1 MDLALDNL
9 CLQRGSTLALD
20 GLKVEFKAG
29 SRAVLWGAA
38 GCGKTSLLKVLAG
51 LLRPTSGTVRWA
63 DGDVWSLSVAE
74 RRRRQAALT
83 MIFQT
88 DALFDSMS
96 VLDNVLLPLAQ
107 REVPRAEARAR
118 AEEALRRVHLT
129 GHADKAPADLSGG
142 MRKRAGIARALA
154 SGPEVILA
162 DDPFAGLDP
171 ETEKQ
176 IAGLLLEVSEGK
188 TLIVALPDPIDA
200 LPIARTLLLEQ
211 GRLATRAAA

>member
-1 MDLALDNL
+1 LDLSLETL
-9 CLQRGSTLALD
+9 SLQRGQTRALEA
-20 GLKVEFKAG
+20 VSVAFPAG

-51 LLRPTSGTVRWA
+51 LLRPTAGTVHWA
-63 DGDVWSLSVAE
+63 KDDVWKLSVAE

-96 VLDNVLLPLAQ
+96 VLDNVLFPLVQ
-107 REVPRAEARAR
+107 REVPRDEALAR
-118 AEEALRRVHLT
+118 AEEALSHVHLD
-129 GHADKAPADLSGG
+129 GHARKKPAELSGG

-154 SGPEVILA
+154 SRPEVILA

-171 ETEKQ
+171 DTERQ
-176 IAGLLLEVSEGK
+176 IAELLLEVSTGK
-188 TLIVALPDPIDA
+188 TLIVALPDPLA
-200 LPIARTLLLEQ
+200 SLPIERTIRIEG
-211 GRLATRAAA
+211 GRLALKVAA

>member
-1 MDLALDNL
+1 VDLSLDHL
-9 CLQRGSTLALD
+9 SLQRGNVRALD
-20 GLKVEFKAG
+20 AVSVVFPAG

-51 LLRPTSGTVRWA
+51 LIRPTTGTVHWA
-63 DGDVWSLSVAE
+63 KDDVWTLSVAE

-96 VLDNVLLPLAQ
+96 VIDNVLFPLVQ
-107 REVPRAEARAR
+107 REVPPDEARAR
-118 AEEALRRVHLT
+118 AEEALSHVNLA
-129 GHADKAPADLSGG
+129 GHAQKKPAELSGG

-154 SGPEVILA
+154 SRPEVILA

-171 ETEKQ
+171 DTEKQ
-176 IAGLLLEVSEGK
+176 IADLLLEVSEGK
-188 TLIVALPDPIDA
+188 TLIVALPDPVA
-200 LPIARTLLLEQ
+200 SLPIERTILVEA
-211 GRLATRAAA
+211 GRLALKAAA